1 MKEKTSGALI
11 EHLKSYSAIEFALLF
26 GSHALEKQRPNSDIN
41 SAIYL
46 NRALSF
52 EEVLDLSLDL
62 KKIVGCEVDIVI
74 LNEASPL
81 HSQF

>member
-1 MKEKTSGALI
+1 MKEKTLKALI
-11 EHLKSYSAIEFALLF
+11 EHLKLYSAIEFALLF
-26 GSHALEKQRPNSDIN
+26 GAHTLEKQRPDSDID

-52 EEVLDLSLDL
+52 EEVLDLSLEL

-81 HSQF
+81 HS